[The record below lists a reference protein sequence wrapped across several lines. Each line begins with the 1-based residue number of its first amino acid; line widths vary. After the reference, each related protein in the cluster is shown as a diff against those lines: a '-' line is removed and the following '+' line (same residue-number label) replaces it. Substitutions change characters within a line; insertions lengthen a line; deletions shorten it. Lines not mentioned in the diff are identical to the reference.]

1 VKGTN
6 AVQPTRRCV
15 GAAPGARICNQVV
28 SCALGQGLHL
38 RCIVRP
44 TRRSVGA
51 APGASICDQ
60 VVHVHWV
67 RVCICVASSGPPGD
81 VWVQHQAQASE
92 MKSFMC
98 IGSGSLLFLSLFI
111 CDQVASCVFGQGLHM
126 RCILCNLVRV
136 RIRKIY
142 DAGSCRDCY

>member
-1 VKGTN
+1 MRSS
-6 AVQPTRRCV
+6 P
-15 GAAPGARICNQVV
+15 PGAVW
-28 SCALGQGLHL
+28 
-38 RCIVRP
+38 VRHQAQE
-44 TRRSVGA
+44 SA
-51 APGASICDQ
+51 IKSY
-60 VVHVHWV
+60 HVHWV